1 MLPAATA
8 SFLGPLLTAWAL
20 LLPFTHGQ
28 TPNYTRPVFLC
39 GGDVTGE
46 SGYVAS
52 EGFPNLY
59 PPNKECI
66 WTITVPKSQTVSL
79 SFRVFD
85 LEQHPSCRYDALE
98 IFAGSGTSGQQLGR
112 FCGTFRPA
120 PLVASGNQVTLRMR
134 SDEGTGGRGFLLWY
148 SGRATSGTEH
158 QFCGG
163 RLEKAQGTLTTPN
176 WPESDYPPGISC
188 SWHIIAPPDQVISLT
203 FGKFDLEPD
212 SYCRY
217 DSVSVFNGPVSDDAK
232 RLGKFCGDTV
242 PGSITSEGNE
252 LLVQFVSDLSVTA
265 DGFSASYRIQPR
277 GATEE
282 GPGEVGPGPKPGAGP
297 KVKPEVPPEEKPKAA
312 PKAEATPVGPDA
324 PSVTCP
330 KQCRRTGTLQ
340 SHFCNSDLVVTGMIK
355 SMVRGPGEG
364 LTATVNVT
372 GVYKTGG
379 LDLPS
384 PPTDSLLKFYVP
396 CKQCP
401 PMKKVFRADQRSGPR
416 QLLTLY
422 NPTGAVLRFRVL
434 CTAPAKY
441 TVFDAEGYVKPQSCI
456 DIVIRHVAPHPRHYD
471 VQDRF
476 RIELSEEGTEGR
488 VVGRKDITSVLRAP
502 AYPLEL
508 QGQSDPTPHPEPH
521 SWTAP
526 STAQPFPE
534 NPHPQLATSSFLLFL
549 LMGTVSVAFLLLP
562 LQDELG
568 SQLPQILHV
577 SLGQKLVAAYVLG
590 LLTMV
595 FLRT

>member
-8 SFLGPLLTAWAL
+8 SLVGPLLTAWAL
-20 LLPFTHGQ
+20 LPFAQGQ

-66 WTITVPKSQTVSL
+66 WTITVPEGQTVSL

-85 LEQHPSCRYDALE
+85 LEQHSACRYDALE
-98 IFAGSGTSGQQLGR
+98 VFAGSGTSGQRLGR

-120 PLVASGNQVTLRMR
+120 PLVAPGNQVTLRMTA
-134 SDEGTGGRGFLLWY
+134 DEGTGGRGFLLWY

-212 SYCRY
+212 TYCRY
-217 DSVSVFNGPVSDDAK
+217 DSVSVFNGAVSDDSK
-232 RLGKFCGDTV
+232 RLGKFCGDTA
-242 PGSITSEGNE
+242 PGTISSEGNE

-265 DGFSASYRIQPR
+265 DGFSASYKTLPR
-277 GATEE
+277 GAE
-282 GPGEVGPGPKPGAGP
+282 GQARSPGEDARPGTSLPKPR
-297 KVKPEVPPEEKPKAA
+297 PPPAEKPKASSEA
-312 PKAEATPVGPDA
+312 QATPGA
-324 PSVTCP
+324 PAVPAVSCP

-340 SHFCNSDLVVTGMIK
+340 SNFCSSSLVVTATVK

-364 LTATVNVT
+364 LTVTVSLI
-372 GVYKTGG
+372 GAYKTGG

-384 PPTDSLLKFYVP
+384 PLTDAPLKFYVP

-401 PMKKVFRADQRSGPR
+401 PMKKGASYLIMGQVDESRGPVLPADSFVVLYRSNQDQILTNLSKRKCPSQPVRA
-416 QLLTLY
+416 
-422 NPTGAVLRFRVL
+422 A
-434 CTAPAKY
+434 
-441 TVFDAEGYVKPQSCI
+441 
-456 DIVIRHVAPHPRHYD
+456 
-471 VQDRF
+471 
-476 RIELSEEGTEGR
+476 
-488 VVGRKDITSVLRAP
+488 
-502 AYPLEL
+502 
-508 QGQSDPTPHPEPH
+508 
-521 SWTAP
+521 
-526 STAQPFPE
+526 
-534 NPHPQLATSSFLLFL
+534 
-549 LMGTVSVAFLLLP
+549 
-562 LQDELG
+562 G
-568 SQLPQILHV
+568 SQ
-577 SLGQKLVAAYVLG
+577 A
-590 LLTMV
+590 
-595 FLRT
+595 